1 MSAAMQVAGLKTD
14 ARFSQMQT
22 DTLFAA
28 SSTETELL
36 GLVIDLRMSCARTQ
50 STLAWF
56 LALRQ
61 SYLVIFGEETR

>member
-1 MSAAMQVAGLKTD
+1 MSAATQVAGLKTD
-14 ARFSQMQT
+14 ARPSQMQT

-61 SYLVIFGEETR
+61 LYLVIFGEETR